1 MKKTPHVKS
10 TIDLIRDFGA
20 QISDAIVRAWQIGD
34 PNAVR
39 MLAHLYKYTACV
51 TIELEKHVSG
61 GHDAFLMKVLRKD
74 LALFLKT
81 ETFLKYQKLGAEGK
95 SDLITDDTMKSIRI
109 MEDCLEALHSKET
122 ISDEAD

>member
-39 MLAHLYKYTACV
+39 MLAHLYKYTACL
-51 TIELEKHVSG
+51 TIELEKHVRG
-61 GHDAFLMKVLRKD
+61 GHDAFLMKVLQKD

-81 ETFLKYQKLGAEGK
+81 ETFRKYMKLSEEGK
-95 SDLITDDTMKSIRI
+95 SDLLPVDVIKSIKI
-109 MEDCLEALHSKET
+109 MEDCMEALHKRIL